1 MSAIIQ
7 RLTELNKLDVTLP
20 VSNETIKINKIN
32 LEVQS
37 KFEEFAR
44 STDNEL
50 YTSTEFVR
58 FIINHIKKETKRD
71 LNYIDKLAV
80 IQHWYNDVKTDEPIE
95 CELKTIEIPNFTFDI
110 DSTKVDIAFELPTIS
125 KELAYLKYILAN
137 KDLKTMDVLFYFV
150 FRYISTFTL
159 EDDVLSAEDIPTCQE
174 LYNLLSMSKVTS
186 ITEHIDEAFKPIQ
199 PVRDLEVNPR
209 VFFA

>member
-95 CELKTIEIPNFTFDI
+95 C
-110 DSTKVDIAFELPTIS
+110 
-125 KELAYLKYILAN
+125 
-137 KDLKTMDVLFYFV
+137 
-150 FRYISTFTL
+150 
-159 EDDVLSAEDIPTCQE
+159 
-174 LYNLLSMSKVTS
+174 
-186 ITEHIDEAFKPIQ
+186 
-199 PVRDLEVNPR
+199 
-209 VFFA
+209 

>member
-1 MSAIIQ
+1 
-7 RLTELNKLDVTLP
+7 
-20 VSNETIKINKIN
+20 
-32 LEVQS
+32 
-37 KFEEFAR
+37 
-44 STDNEL
+44 
-50 YTSTEFVR
+50 
-58 FIINHIKKETKRD
+58 
-71 LNYIDKLAV
+71 
-80 IQHWYNDVKTDEPIE
+80 
-95 CELKTIEIPNFTFDI
+95 
-110 DSTKVDIAFELPTIS
+110 
-125 KELAYLKYILAN
+125 
-137 KDLKTMDVLFYFV
+137 V

>member
-58 FIINHIKKETKRD
+58 FIINHIKKE
-71 LNYIDKLAV
+71 LLA
-80 IQHWYNDVKTDEPIE
+80 
-95 CELKTIEIPNFTFDI
+95 
-110 DSTKVDIAFELPTIS
+110 
-125 KELAYLKYILAN
+125 
-137 KDLKTMDVLFYFV
+137 
-150 FRYISTFTL
+150 
-159 EDDVLSAEDIPTCQE
+159 
-174 LYNLLSMSKVTS
+174 
-186 ITEHIDEAFKPIQ
+186 
-199 PVRDLEVNPR
+199 
-209 VFFA
+209 

>member
-7 RLTELNKLDVTLP
+7 KLTELNKLDVTLP
-20 VSNETIKINKIN
+20 TSNETIKINKIN

-44 STDNEL
+44 ATESEL
-50 YTSTEFVR
+50 HTSTKFIE
-58 FIINHIKKETKRD
+58 FIIKHIKKETKQD

-80 IQHWYNDVKTDEPIE
+80 IQKWYNDVKKDEPVE
-95 CELKTIEIPNFTFDI
+95 CELTNVEIPNFTFSI
-110 DSTKVDIAFELPTIS
+110 DGTEVNVIFELPTIT

-137 KDLKTMDVLFYFV
+137 KDLKTTDVLFYFV
-150 FRYISTFTL
+150 FRYISKITIE
-159 EDDVLSAEDIPTCQE
+159 EDNLSAEDIPTCNH
-174 LYNLLSMSKVTS
+174 LYKLLTMSKITS
-186 ITEHIDEAFKPIQ
+186 ITEHIDEAFKSIQ
-199 PVRDLEVNPR
+199 SVRDLEVNPR